1 MLCTRCLALR
11 LCGHVAFYTPVAQPQ
26 KAYKNSSFLG
36 SSDAQSIRILCELLE
51 TKQRLAS
58 AKVHHTILVR
68 WPVALWR
75 VDHRHPT
82 RIFFTQFFGSARSRT
97 PKQHASEVE
106 NAKDILAANPED
118 PAASAKLAQLEKC
131 AWLSDF
137 YNKTAELSERLTE
150 WSMSRPLPDGVQ
162 RYTVCTGGGPGM
174 MKAANLGASRVP
186 GALSMGMGIS
196 LPFET
201 SMNAYVTR
209 GLVSNIRCI
218 A

>member
-82 RIFFTQFFGSARSRT
+82 RIFSPSFSARLDLAHQSSTPLKLKMPRT
-97 PKQHASEVE
+97 FLQQTQRTLQHLPS
-106 NAKDILAANPED
+106 
-118 PAASAKLAQLEKC
+118 
-131 AWLSDF
+131 WLSWRS
-137 YNKTAELSERLTE
+137 ALGCLTFTTKLQ
-150 WSMSRPLPDGVQ
+150 SCQSD
-162 RYTVCTGGGPGM
+162 
-174 MKAANLGASRVP
+174 
-186 GALSMGMGIS
+186 
-196 LPFET
+196 
-201 SMNAYVTR
+201 
-209 GLVSNIRCI
+209 
-218 A
+218 